1 MLSTVRLSN
10 QSCNKLQRS
19 RPACINWQQGGKTCC
34 SVCKHF
40 RLFCMEHDNCS
51 CLSHNIVK
59 GAKKLI
65 LKVDSS
71 SNTFQV
77 ILQRYLFFQPPRSRL
92 HHFHHQE
99 FQPTCHYRN
108 AEGKNHDK
116 SHIFALILSIW
127 NLNLYSFFMLTR
139 FKIQTTVDLYI
150 LQKFDCVM

>member
-92 HHFHHQE
+92 KVSPSGVSAHLPLQKRRRKKSWQESHF
-99 FQPTCHYRN
+99 C
-108 AEGKNHDK
+108 
-116 SHIFALILSIW
+116 SHFV
-127 NLNLYSFFMLTR
+127 NLKLKFVQFFMFTR